1 MVVIWDILKKTAL
14 FGWEEIIHLVLAN
27 IITLAALLAGPTL
40 VITGI
45 NRGSA
50 LLMLAGSVV
59 MFAIPPALFGLFW
72 LTYQISLGNA
82 VKFSTFVD
90 GVKQPLKPMFIWGGI
105 NLLVVVM
112 LVSNVIFYQA
122 MEAAWAAFV
131 AQFFYGVLIVWLI
144 LQLLTLAMYP
154 HLETPGFRL
163 ALKNTLRLFAINPF
177 AVIGMAVIVIGEVAL
192 GGYAPVIL
200 GLLSV
205 SLAALV
211 ASITVE
217 ELVKISRGEG

>member
-1 MVVIWDILKKTAL
+1 MVVIWDILKKTIL
-14 FGWEEIIHLVLAN
+14 FGWEEIIYLALAN
-27 IITLAALLAGPTL
+27 IIALAALLAGPTL
-40 VITGI
+40 VVTGI

-72 LTYQISLGNA
+72 LTYQISLENA

-90 GVKQPLKPMFIWGGI
+90 GVKHPPKPMFIWGGI

-112 LVSNVIFYQA
+112 LVSNILFYQA
-122 MEAAWAAFV
+122 MEAGWAVFV
-131 AQFFYGVLIVWLI
+131 GQFFYGLLIVWVI

-163 ALKNTLRLFAINPF
+163 ALKNALRLLALNPF
-177 AVIGMAVIVIGEVAL
+177 AIIGMMVIVIGEMAL
-192 GGYAPVIL
+192 GGYAPVVL
-200 GLLSV
+200 GLISV
-205 SLAALV
+205 SLAALIASVTV
-211 ASITVE
+211 A
-217 ELVKISRGEG
+217 ELIAISREE